1 MMKIVKSISLFFRNI
16 WKLID
21 KKIIIPI
28 TKLVLALTD
37 HFEHSSKKVEHWLS
51 KSSTLL
57 FIALALSVFVFIV
70 IDQKVL
76 LYSENSAEVLKDRPV
91 TVKYNEEAYVIEGL
105 PSSVDVTLIGS
116 SANLYFAKQ
125 SAAQEVVVDL
135 TGLKP
140 GKHEINIKYNQVL
153 PSIQYQ
159 VNPSTVTIYIYPKV
173 SQTKTLTV
181 DLLNQDSLDS
191 KLVIDSVNVN
201 NDKVVI
207 KGTESQIGTVA
218 TVKALVD
225 IQNIVKQEVGT
236 STLKDVP
243 LKAYDKEGN
252 VVDVEIVPAKIDAE
266 ITISSPSKELPIR
279 VIPTGT
285 VSFGQAISAIETNE
299 TTVTV
304 YGDASA
310 LADLKYLPVEI
321 NVDGLKENRQYKLEI
336 PKPVGV
342 KSMSVNNITVNVT
355 LGTSTVREIDNVQIE
370 SRNLKEGYS
379 VQGLSDSDIQI
390 TVVLSGVE
398 SVINQIEASDIKAYI
413 DLSDYG
419 VGEHEVEVVVEGN
432 DSRVTYASKTKK
444 VRILIKK

>member
-1 MMKIVKSISLFFRNI
+1 MKIIKSISLFFRNI

-28 TKLVLALTD
+28 TKLVIAITD
-37 HFEHSSKKVEHWLS
+37 HFAHSSKKVEHWLS

-57 FIALALSVFVFIV
+57 FISLALSVFVFII

-105 PSSVDVTLIGS
+105 PTSVDVTLIGS

-125 SAAQEVVVDL
+125 SAAPDVVVDL

-140 GKHEINIKYNQVL
+140 GKHEISIKYSQVL

-173 SQTKTLTV
+173 SETKTLTV

-207 KGTESQIGTVA
+207 KGAEHQIDKVA

-225 IQNIVKQEVGT
+225 IQNLVKQEIGT

-243 LKAYDKEGN
+243 LKAYDDEGN
-252 VVDVEIVPAKIDAE
+252 VVDVEIVPAKMDAE

-279 VIPTGT
+279 VVPTGT
-285 VSFGQAISAIETNE
+285 VSFGQAISSIETNE

-304 YGDASA
+304 YGDADA
-310 LADLKYLPVEI
+310 LADLKYLPVEV
-321 NVDGLKENRQYKLEI
+321 NVDGLKENRQYKLEL

-342 KSMSVNNITVNVT
+342 KSMTVNNITVNVT
-355 LGTSTVREIDNVQIE
+355 LGTSTVREIDNIQIE
-370 SRNLKEGYS
+370 SRNLKEGYT

-390 TVVLSGVE
+390 TVVLNGVE
-398 SVINQIEASDIKAYI
+398 SVINQIEANSIKAYI

-419 VGEHEVEVVVEGN
+419 VGEHEVDVVVEGN

-444 VRILIKK
+444 VRIVIKK